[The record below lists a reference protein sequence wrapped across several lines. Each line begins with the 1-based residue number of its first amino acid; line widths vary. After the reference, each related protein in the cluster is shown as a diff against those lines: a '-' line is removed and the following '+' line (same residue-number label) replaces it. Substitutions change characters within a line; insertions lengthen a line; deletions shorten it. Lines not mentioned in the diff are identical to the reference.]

1 MDMDATLSIHDS
13 SMSEEDIAELTS
25 RLRHDINQETD
36 LTARLPETKGSFGL
50 KGDAVTIGQIVLMA
64 RWWLCCWP

>member
-25 RLRHDINQETD
+25 RLRHDIN
-36 LTARLPETKGSFGL
+36 LTARLPVVS
-50 KGDAVTIGQIVLMA
+50 A
-64 RWWLCCWP
+64 